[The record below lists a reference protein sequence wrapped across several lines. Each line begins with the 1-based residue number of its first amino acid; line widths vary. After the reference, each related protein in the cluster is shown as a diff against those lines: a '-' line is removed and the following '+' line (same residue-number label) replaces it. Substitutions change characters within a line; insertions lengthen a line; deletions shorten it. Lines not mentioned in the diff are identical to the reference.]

1 MNIDGI
7 HAAAVSVERANAN
20 HGRVECDVVDETSGF
35 QQVETV
41 GNTFNKAIALLRHLK
56 DGLAPPDE
64 ICIHC
69 EKQRKQEVQSW
80 QKKHKV

>member
-41 GNTFNKAIALLRHLK
+41 VDTFNKGHR
-56 DGLAPPDE
+56 PPSPPQGW
-64 ICIHC
+64 IGTAG
-69 EKQRKQEVQSW
+69 
-80 QKKHKV
+80 